1 MFLVGCGFQST
12 AMNMI
17 DAGKQSGPDASI
29 DTGTTPPPPDAMIDG
44 QVCFGAGL
52 VKVCLDS
59 PPANPVMYSGA
70 SSIDTTTAGN
80 CTKTIPVSG
89 GPELCVIAG
98 TSVTVNGTLTATGSR
113 ALVLISATSLSVP
126 GTLDVSSAIS
136 VNPRRGAGANSG
148 ACANPGNPENDG
160 GGAGGGAGG
169 SFATKGGNGGTGDL
183 NQNGNPPGTASG
195 GNAGN
200 AQNKPT
206 ILRGGCRGG
215 DGGTADGQHRGR
227 GGDGGGAVYL
237 IAVTSI
243 SITGDVFASGAGG
256 STDAGGNG
264 AEEGGGG
271 GGTGG
276 MIGLDAPAL
285 TISGRVAAN
294 GGGGG
299 GGGGTVGGTP
309 GGDGSTTNW
318 NAQAASGGGGGG
330 GGDGARGTTF
340 NATNNIDGA
349 SSDGGAGGGGGGIG
363 VVWIDGTVTDGSKIS
378 PAPTAH

>member
-1 MFLVGCGFQST
+1 M
-12 AMNMI
+12 
-17 DAGKQSGPDASI
+17 
-29 DTGTTPPPPDAMIDG
+29 GTTPPPDAMIDG

-52 VKVCLDS
+52 VKVCLDG
-59 PPANPVMYSGA
+59 PPGAPVMYSGA
-70 SSIDTTTAGN
+70 SSIDTGIATN
-80 CTKTIPVSG
+80 CTKTFPNPG

-98 TSVTVNGTLTATGSR
+98 TSVTVNGTLTATVSR
-113 ALVLISATSLSVP
+113 ALVLIGATTVSVP
-126 GTLDVSSAIS
+126 GTLDVSSAIN
-136 VNPRRGAGANSG
+136 VNPRRGAGANAG
-148 ACANPGNPENDG
+148 ACANAGNAENDA
-160 GGAGGGAGG
+160 GGAGGGGGG
-169 SFATKGGNGGTGDL
+169 SFATKGGDGGTGDL
-183 NQNGNPPGTASG
+183 NQNGNPPGTARG

-200 AQNKPT
+200 AQPKPA

-256 STDAGGNG
+256 STDAAANG

-318 NAQAASGGGGGG
+318 DTQATNGGGGGG

-340 NATNNIDGA
+340 NATNNINGA